1 MLPIWYHYGYGEV
14 MAMTLRLPAE
24 LDAKVKQQAKIERI
38 SAQAL
43 LTKAAEEYVM
53 RHGLNAD
60 IDDAMAEITVT
71 FADALRRLGE

>member
-1 MLPIWYHYGYGEV
+1 
-14 MAMTLRLPAE
+14 MAMTLRLPEE
-24 LDAKVKQQAKIERI
+24 LDEKVKQQAKAERI
-38 SAQAL
+38 SAQTL

-53 RHGLNAD
+53 RHSINAE